1 MPHVKVK
8 SRTLA
13 IVLYPES
20 QQSAIDSIRKNYSY
34 VGMLHD
40 KDTDANGELK
50 KAHWHFI
57 IRFKQARWSSGLA
70 AELGI
75 DDHFESV
82 KNMDGALRYLSH
94 MDDPDKFQYDPADAS
109 YSADMS
115 VVYRKAIDDSVCED
129 DRVLTIVQFIESYE
143 YPLTYSF
150 VLKRICEMG
159 LYGEFRR
166 MGVLAVRLIDEHNA
180 RLGETYDVFGNKY
193 TV

>member
-40 KDTDANGELK
+40 KDADANGELK

-94 MDDPDKFQYDPADAS
+94 MDDPDKFQYDPASSS
-109 YSADMS
+109 YSADMA
-115 VVYRKAIDDSVCED
+115 VVYRKAIDDSVTED
-129 DRVLTIVQFIESYE
+129 DRVLSIVQFIESYE
-143 YPLTYSF
+143 YPITYSF
-150 VLKRICEMG
+150 ALKRICEMG

-180 RLGETYDVFGNKY
+180 RLGETYDLLGNKHS
-193 TV
+193 V

>member
-40 KDTDANGELK
+40 KDTDVNGELK

-94 MDDPDKFQYDPADAS
+94 LDDPDKFQYDPSDAS

-115 VVYRKAIDDSVCED
+115 VVYRKAICDAVTED
-129 DRVLTIVQFIESYE
+129 ERVLTIIELIESYE
-143 YPLTYSF
+143 YPITYSF
-150 VLKRICEMG
+150 ITKRVSELG

-166 MGVLAVRLIDEHNA
+166 MGIIASRIIDEHNML
-180 RLGETYDVFGNKY
+180 LGVKIGESRDLFNY
-193 TV
+193 

>member
-20 QQSAIDSIRKNYSY
+20 QQSVIDSIRKNYSY

-40 KDTDANGELK
+40 KDTDANGVLK

-94 MDDPDKFQYDPADAS
+94 MDDPDKFQYDPADVS

-115 VVYRKAIDDSVCED
+115 VVYRKAIDDCLSEDERVRSIIQFILSFDHPITYAFVTDRVCE
-129 DRVLTIVQFIESYE
+129 L
-143 YPLTYSF
+143 
-150 VLKRICEMG
+150 G

-166 MGVLAVRLIDEHNA
+166 MGVIASRIIDEHNA
-180 RLGETYDVFGNKY
+180 SFVSS
-193 TV
+193 

>member
-40 KDTDANGELK
+40 RDTDSNGELK

-57 IRFKQARWSSGLA
+57 VRFKQARWSSGLA

-94 MDDPDKFQYDPADAS
+94 MDDPDKFQYDPSSAS
-109 YSADMS
+109 FSADMS
-115 VVYRKAIDDSVCED
+115 VVYRKAIDDSVTED
-129 DRVLTIVQFIESYE
+129 ERVLSIVQFIESYE
-143 YPLTYSF
+143 YPITYSF
-150 VLKRICEMG
+150 ALKRICEMG

-180 RLGETYDVFGNKY
+180 RLGESYGILGQKY
-193 TV
+193 SV